1 MIVDSSAVLAIF
13 FAEPEAAE
21 IAALL
26 AAPGPKRVSAVNWL
40 ECAIKLDN
48 AAPAA
53 ALELDAFLEEAGMIV
68 APATPSQARAAR
80 LAYRRFGK
88 GRHPARLNLG
98 DCFAYA
104 LAREAGE
111 PLLAKGEDFPA
122 TDLALVR

>member
-1 MIVDSSAVLAIF
+1 MIVDSSAVLAVF

-21 IAALL
+21 IVALL
-26 AAPGPKRVSAVNWL
+26 AVPGPKRISAVNWL
-40 ECAIKLDN
+40 ECAIELDN

-53 ALELDAFLEEAGMIV
+53 ALELDAFLEEAGIV
-68 APATPSQARAAR
+68 VAAATPSQARAAR

>member
-1 MIVDSSAVLAIF
+1 MIVDSSAVLAVF

-26 AAPGPKRVSAVNWL
+26 AASGPKRISSVNWL
-40 ECAIKLDN
+40 ECAIELDN

-53 ALELDAFLEEAGMIV
+53 ALELDAFLEETGIVV

-104 LAREAGE
+104 LARETGE
-111 PLLAKGEDFPA
+111 PLLCKGNDFAA